1 MNTAA
6 IGLELQAMRIE
17 LAALKDAARLQSK
30 LAFSVREAAIVTNI
44 GESELRE
51 RIAAPEQS
59 ARHIKVLRVGRKI
72 VVPKSECER
81 LLREHAR

>member
-59 ARHIKVLRVGRKI
+59 ARHIKVVRVGRKI

-81 LLREHAR
+81 LLREQAR

>member
-59 ARHIKVLRVGRKI
+59 ARHIKVVRVGRKI

>member
-1 MNTAA
+1 VNTAA

-59 ARHIKVLRVGRKI
+59 ARHIKVVRVGRKI

-81 LLREHAR
+81 LLREQAR

>member
-1 MNTAA
+1 MSAEA
-6 IGLELQAMRIE
+6 VSLELQAMKIE

-30 LAFSVREAAIVTNI
+30 LAFSVREAALVTSI

-59 ARHIKVLRVGRKI
+59 ARHIKVVRVGRKI